1 MSVRD
6 LDCIFRPSSVA
17 VVGASNRPRSVG
29 AVLMQNLMQAGF
41 DGPVMPVNP
50 GYRAIR
56 GALAWPSVADLPVVP
71 DLGIVCTPPDTVAEV
86 VGQLRAKG
94 ARAAIIITAGFGEGG
109 AAEGERRLRAVLEQA
124 RGLRLIGPNVIGVL
138 VPEAGLNASFA
149 HIAALPGDL
158 AFVSQSGAILTS
170 VLDWAAARGIGFSHM
185 VSLGAM
191 ADVDFGDMLDYLA
204 LQPKVRAI
212 LLYIEAVTNARKF
225 LSAARIAARAKPV
238 VVIKAGRA
246 PEGAKAARSHT
257 GALAGSDAVYDAV
270 FRRAGLLRVQDT
282 IELFDAVETLAHA
295 QSFRGDR
302 LAILSN
308 GGGAAVLA
316 TDRAVAE
323 GCRLAALAPATMA
336 RLDKALPPTWS
347 RGNPVDIIGDAPG
360 TRYAAALEALLD
372 DPGADAVLVLN
383 CPTATVD
390 GEEAARA
397 VIECGHGRRFPV
409 LTSWLGGVSAER
421 ARRLFAAAGVPSYQT
436 PEAAVRGFAHL
447 MRYRAGQDQLLRTP
461 PARSVY
467 DGIDRAAAAA
477 VLDAVRKDGRDWLME
492 AEAKTVLRAY
502 GIPVVGTVVAAT
514 PAEAGAAAKGMSGPY
529 VVKIYSP
536 DILHKSDV
544 GGVHLDLGTPDAV
557 TAAASAMQA
566 RVRKVL
572 PDARIDGVTVQ
583 PMVRRPG
590 AFELIV
596 GVSEDPQFGP
606 VILFGEGGTG
616 VEAIGDT
623 AMALPPLDAGI
634 AAAVIADTRIGR
646 LLPGYR
652 GRPGADMLAIV
663 ETLVRASRLAAD
675 FDDIKEL
682 DINPLLADA
691 KGVIAIDARIR
702 IGPMEGPPGARL
714 AIKPYPDEL
723 CGTVELRDGTP
734 VAVRPIEPSDAP
746 RLQDM
751 IRRTDPKDIR
761 MRFLHTMKAL
771 PDKLAARLSQID
783 YAREMAFVASG
794 GADEGIVG
802 VARLVGDANNERAEF
817 AVLVR
822 SDWIGRGLGYALMRR
837 LIGHARERGLRE
849 LFGDVLAENAR
860 MIEMCRTLGFS
871 IASSPEDRQLC
882 TVTLRL

>member
-17 VVGASNRPRSVG
+17 VIGASNRPRSVG

-56 GALAWPSVADLPVVP
+56 GALAWPSVTDLPVVP
-71 DLGIVCTPPDTVAEV
+71 DLGIVCTPPDAVAEV
-86 VGQLRAKG
+86 IGQLRAKG

-109 AAEGERRLRAVLEQA
+109 AAEGERRLRAVLEQS
-124 RGLRLIGPNVIGVL
+124 RGMRLIGPNVIGVL
-138 VPEAGLNASFA
+138 VPGSGLNASFA

-295 QSFRGDR
+295 QRFRGDR

-336 RLDKALPPTWS
+336 RLDAALPPTWS

-360 TRYAAALEALLD
+360 SRYAAALEALLD
-372 DPGADAVLVLN
+372 DPGTDAVLVLN

-397 VIECGHGRRFPV
+397 VIECGKDRRFPV
-409 LTSWLGGVSAER
+409 LTSWLGGLSAEK
-421 ARRLFAAAGVPSYQT
+421 ARRLFAANGMPSYQT

-447 MRYRAGQDQLLRTP
+447 VRYRAGQDQLLRTP
-461 PARSVY
+461 PGKSVY

-477 VLDAVRKDGRDWLME
+477 VLDGVRKSGRNWLME

-502 GIPVVGTVVAAT
+502 GIPVVDTVVAKT
-514 PAEAGAAAKGMSGPY
+514 PAAAGAAAKKMPGPY

-544 GGVHLDLGTPDAV
+544 GGVQLDLDTPDAV
-557 TAAASAMQA
+557 AAAASAMEA
-566 RVRKVL
+566 RVRKAL
-572 PDARIDGVTVQ
+572 PDARIDGFTVQ
-583 PMVRRPG
+583 TMVRRPG

-634 AAAVIADTRIGR
+634 AAAVISETRIGR

-652 GRPGADMLAIV
+652 GRPGADMQAIV
-663 ETLVRASRLAAD
+663 DTLVRVSRLAAD
-675 FDDIKEL
+675 FDEIKEL
-682 DINPLLADA
+682 DINPLLADVN
-691 KGVIAIDARIR
+691 GVIAIDARIR
-702 IGPMEGPPGARL
+702 VGPAEGPPGSRL

-723 CGTVELRDGTP
+723 CGALTLRDGTA
-734 VAVRPIEPSDAP
+734 VQVRPVEPADAP
-746 RLQDM
+746 RLQDL

-761 MRFLHTMKAL
+761 MRFLHAMKAL
-771 PDKLAARLSQID
+771 PDQLAARLSQID

-794 GADEGIVG
+794 GPDAGIVG
-802 VARLVGDANNERAEF
+802 VSRLVGDANNERAEF

-822 SDWIGRGLGYALMRR
+822 TDWIGRGLGYALMRR

-860 MIEMCRTLGFS
+860 MIEMCRTLGFA
-871 IASSPEDRQLC
+871 IASSAEDRRLC